1 MGGETVSRP
10 KRKFSMRRIIEKAD
24 ILIEA
29 IPYLRSFR
37 GKIFVIKYGG
47 RAILSDK
54 GRRSILQDIV
64 FLSSVGIRPIL
75 VHGGGPHIDAKL
87 KAQGGSAAFI
97 EGRRVT
103 DEKAVSVVDEALTE
117 VNQQLVREIREEL
130 EAHAKG
136 ISGKEGLFQ
145 VKQIARR
152 ELGFVGE
159 IVKVQ
164 NRLIEQLCKDS
175 TIPVVSPVSRGKD
188 GKLYNVNADDAATK
202 LAESLKAEKLV
213 LLTDV
218 NGILRDREDPDSLM
232 TTVRASEAEALIK
245 KGIID
250 RGMIPKV
257 RAAVHALSKGVH
269 KVHVVNGNLPRAL
282 LLEIFTDRGIGTQ
295 IVK

>member
-1 MGGETVSRP
+1 
-10 KRKFSMRRIIEKAD
+10 MRRFIEKAD

-29 IPYLRSFR
+29 IPYLRAFR
-37 GKIFVIKYGG
+37 GKTFVIKYGG

-64 FLSSVGIRPIL
+64 FLSSVGIHPIL

-87 KAQGGSAAFI
+87 KAQGRGTRFI

-103 DEKAVSVVDEALTE
+103 DEGVVAVVDEALTE
-117 VNQQLVREIREEL
+117 INQQLVREIREDL
-130 EAHAKG
+130 AAQARG
-136 ISGKEGLFQ
+136 VFGKEGLFQ
-145 VKQIARR
+145 VKEMAQK
-152 ELGFVGE
+152 ELGYVGE

-164 NRLIEQLCKDS
+164 KRLIERLCEDS

-188 GKLYNVNADDAATK
+188 ETLYNVNADDAATK

-213 LLTDV
+213 FLTDV
-218 NGILRDREDPDSLM
+218 NGILRDKNNPVSLM
-232 TTVRASEAEALIK
+232 TTVRSSEAESLIQ
-245 KGIID
+245 KGVID

-257 RAAVHALSKGVH
+257 RAAMHALSKGVR
-269 KVHVVNGNLPRAL
+269 KVHIINGNLPRAL

-295 IVK
+295 FVKG